1 MAYRFWPSTSDCQD
15 PLNGESEEAIV
26 RAGVFRFTWMHRK
39 RKAARCKGKGSVSA
53 VETVASCQPLKIKK
67 PMDNSYKKAAG
78 LSRRKLVMPVVA
90 GLVAWSA
97 PASAATLYYAPNSGG
112 TSWNAGWVTTNTGWS
127 SSNTTFTGATPASSD
142 DLVFSYAPTW
152 GSDQGKFLNTP
163 AGQTR
168 TMNSLTFI
176 NNVAVIRQNGS
187 QAQAGLILG
196 GGGLTLASTK
206 TGSIAFGRGDNI
218 AENFTSGTGY
228 MPFFLTDSQT
238 WANDSSRRVEV
249 RDGIAPSAAAAG
261 TTGLTIGG
269 SGAGDFFVYGGAPGR
284 EFTGAV
290 PDEADPL
297 SPVYNNRLTGDKTV
311 NPEGIRDFGDNIMN
325 LTVTGSTVTL
335 EGIHT
340 FSGAT
345 SVTGGALRLQ
355 NGTLSGGGAISVA
368 AGGTLGGGGTVAGA
382 TTITGTLAPGNST
395 DLLTFEDSLSLAG
408 NTHLEIGG
416 LLRGLEYDAV
426 DVGLANGLTFGGDLL
441 LDFIAP
447 AAVGD
452 FSLFGFSGTAAGSFA
467 NVSLGGLYSG
477 NLDGADGIWT
487 GVSDGYTF
495 TFSELSGEL
504 SVIPEPGTYALL
516 AGLGALGVAAWVRRK
531 QTRAS

>member
-1 MAYRFWPSTSDCQD
+1 
-15 PLNGESEEAIV
+15 
-26 RAGVFRFTWMHRK
+26 
-39 RKAARCKGKGSVSA
+39 
-53 VETVASCQPLKIKK
+53 
-67 PMDNSYKKAAG
+67 
-78 LSRRKLVMPVVA
+78 
-90 GLVAWSA
+90 
-97 PASAATLYYAPNSGG
+97 
-112 TSWNAGWVTTNTGWS
+112 
-127 SSNTTFTGATPASSD
+127 
-142 DLVFSYAPTW
+142 
-152 GSDQGKFLNTP
+152 
-163 AGQTR
+163 
-168 TMNSLTFI
+168 MNSLTFI
-176 NNVAVIRQNGS
+176 NNVAVIRQNGNHAS
-187 QAQAGLILG
+187 SGLNLG
-196 GGGLTLASTK
+196 AGGLTLASTK

-238 WANDSSRRVEV
+238 WANDSPHRVEV

-284 EFTGAV
+284 EFTGA
-290 PDEADPL
+290 AAGG
-297 SPVYNNRLTGDKTV
+297 NNRLTGDQTV

-340 FSGAT
+340 FSGPT
-345 SVTGGALRLQ
+345 SVTGGALRLE
-355 NGTLSGGGAISVA
+355 NGNLSGGGAISVA

-382 TTITGTLAPGNST
+382 TTISGTLAPGNST

-408 NTHLEIGG
+408 NTHLEIGS

-426 DVGLANGLTFGGDLL
+426 DVGLTNGLTFGGDLL

-516 AGLGALGVAAWVRRK
+516 AGLGALGVVAWVRRK